1 MVKNLPA
8 DAGDT
13 GPIPVSGKTPHAV
26 EQLSL
31 WATTTE
37 ACVLWSL
44 CSATRDATAVRNPHT
59 TAREHAPFS
68 ATRESPSAATKT
80 QCSEKNT
87 LKKFF

>member
-37 ACVLWSL
+37 ACVL
-44 CSATRDATAVRNPHT
+44 
-59 TAREHAPFS
+59 
-68 ATRESPSAATKT
+68 
-80 QCSEKNT
+80 
-87 LKKFF
+87 